1 MVEDNK
7 VEKKVEK
14 KVATTVDDKVE
25 EERVVGN
32 LKENMHRYV
41 VSEHHQ
47 CCNLNM
53 KFVVMCA
60 LDLNMCRQYR

>member
-1 MVEDNK
+1 MVEENTVEDNT
-7 VEKKVEK
+7 VGK
-14 KVATTVDDKVE
+14 KVATTVDDQVDK
-25 EERVVGN
+25 RVVGSPKQN
-32 LKENMHRYV
+32 TRRYV

-60 LDLNMCRQYR
+60 LYLNMHRQYH